1 MSLSYK
7 DFLRSLIYILEAKK
21 LHYPRF
27 IYCLMIV
34 IMYSQFA
41 GYVFC
46 TYATKPLLDPKI
58 IFVAHWNEYSP
69 GTFLLFVAGIDSL
82 TLITFWIFEAML
94 YAYFLYIIVL
104 TLINYYRPTLTKIYA
119 DFFGILNTFYQFF
132 FSSFL
137 WVFYVPFT
145 EIHSG
150 IIVCGSNSFLV
161 EYRNKDCSTKP
172 IYFYILGTMG
182 LLLTFFTGVVL
193 VYFYVNYEFLDKN
206 YLKRRFQ
213 PNQILQL
220 LARTLLIFFY
230 YLDMSN
236 ILLVKHIV
244 SHILGLMSCYDF
256 VFYLPFR
263 DRFICTFYGCV
274 TFIYEYAMVLFS
286 FWELTTFLEEF
297 NIFFIWIIGANFLT
311 AFVIIYVNNYYHSAT
326 LLLPGS
332 LNKSN
337 IVKVDIMLEELIIL
351 TENSQWNKASKTQL
365 QGIIERLIKKIPS
378 KINFFLKKTDLQH
391 ILEDNMQ
398 INMGKIVTVVD
409 QLFGLFLRDSVIM
422 ASQDIYEYISLKYC
436 SFLGIFQENPI
447 KAYFELKTLLSMNKQ
462 NNVFGVSKK
471 QKYQSSIIFLIV
483 SEVISNQIQNLLI
496 NTFKIKYEM
505 SIMLNDKENNLQDTN
520 SDIIWKSLPQ
530 SEEYK
535 LKYVKEMSKLVK
547 FKLKLW
553 ESLCMGYHRMDD
565 FLKDSLILMRRME
578 EFSNDFYSN
587 INENKLQNIE
597 LNPIYLKLMSLFS
610 LMILNDRIK
619 AKSFEEKLKEL
630 KKNDMASKENCA
642 NSLTILSGN
651 SIVIQISL
659 LHEKGKIMSQKT
671 ERIASFFG
679 YNSKDFQSIFSINS
693 LMPELISNNHSMFLN
708 RFIKYGPSTQ
718 FLKGKQVYAKTA
730 QGFIFP
736 IKMNLN
742 LRFVMSEDFII
753 SGVLTKFNRSSLT
766 FMFNKTGNILG
777 VSQALGD
784 EIGNEISKSELLQ
797 IYQNYKIFWFI
808 PELIEQLPS
817 PEDINSA
824 ISKKEC
830 VFDAII
836 NGRASIYF
844 PKDLKISFEMLKKY
858 RQKFEQ
864 NINSIKKYED
874 LFIKES
880 KVCMKKFCYLSS
892 FKTNLIKKLAR
903 YSLRHELYFLSS
915 KRYLSIFILNINEL
929 YQIDNQN
936 DLDFLSYS
944 IDKTNTTQNSQFTIL
959 TMQSKKSEKNENSSK
974 ELQEIP
980 QNPVENLQNPEI
992 TNNLLNLQNQNEILA
1007 INTAELN
1014 KIKEEEN
1021 KIKENIDDKSDKK
1034 SEKLGKISQSFEDQ
1048 ESDEEIKNNDVRE
1061 SSVKT
1066 GKSSQFSS
1074 KGQGFIASFIKNG
1087 KIGALLR
1094 KIFLI
1099 LILQIL
1105 VFFLIDIIYIILIKS
1120 KFDEYLTSLQESTN
1134 PTYIFNFYCKS
1145 LLSASSYAFYRNGIL
1160 NESDIISSSQ
1170 LLNDLVKTSYNGFKS
1185 MISDDSLIVNEIYQ
1199 EKILIKMIDNDFT
1212 STFSLQNITFA
1223 TFTQELKTIINS
1235 LVYKNDNYLYYL
1247 KMHVNFLSFYNEIEN
1262 IMSKILLQLDDSKT
1276 SFTAFYIYLTISGIV
1291 ASLLLQFISYPF
1303 YKKYYKY
1310 FEKILILVSR
1320 VQEKECD
1327 HELYKLKRFLFY
1339 LEDSDESFLVSSCS
1353 KMEGE
1358 KHFFNLSARKND
1370 KSEKIQTEN
1379 YREKAKK
1386 SKKSNYLTSRI
1397 VSHQLNMRNFKIIF
1411 FISIAFVTGYYG
1423 GAFLFLLQINNY
1435 LEYSNKTVEFATD
1448 FYTKLNVNNLAKL
1461 ILIASPYMNE
1471 ETVLGDDE
1479 IRNIKEIFNS
1489 SLYDLQ
1495 KNFDNKIEI
1504 SNNEIPQEYLNRI
1517 DNILNDNSCDFPLN
1531 FEDCSKLTFNNFKFG
1546 LREYLNDLVNKM
1558 TLIQNEI
1565 LNPENLTL
1573 YQVKQIIC
1581 EEESLLESI
1590 SRYRVME
1597 KTLNMLENEALIAA
1611 ENIINVLYN
1620 NLFLLFVWG
1629 GVLCSLLWF
1638 LMVVLRMKIMWSEVY
1653 LSKKLLILIPT
1664 AKLNEETTLHLM
1676 KNLDNI

>member
-7 DFLRSLIYILEAKK
+7 DFLRSLIYILEAQK
-21 LHYPRF
+21 LYYPRF

-82 TLITFWIFEAML
+82 TLIIFWIFEAML
-94 YAYFLYIIVL
+94 YGYFLYIIVL
-104 TLINYYRPTLTKIYA
+104 TLINYYRPTLTKIYS
-119 DFFGILNTFYQFF
+119 DLFGILNTFYQFF

-137 WVFYVPFT
+137 WIFYVPFT

-161 EYRNKDCSTKP
+161 EFRNKDCSNKP

-193 VYFYVNYEFLDKN
+193 VYFYVNYEYLDKN
-206 YLKRRFQ
+206 YLKRKFR

-220 LARTLLIFFY
+220 IARTLLIFFY

-256 VFYLPFR
+256 IFYLPFR
-263 DRFICTFYGCV
+263 DRFICIFYGCV

-297 NIFFIWIIGANFLT
+297 NIFFIWIIGANFLI
-311 AFVIIYVNNYYHSAT
+311 AFTIIYVNNYYHSAM

-337 IVKVDIMLEELIIL
+337 IVKVDIMLEELIL
-351 TENSQWNKASKTQL
+351 LALDSQWNKASKTQL
-365 QGIIERLIKKIPS
+365 QGIIERFIRKIPL
-378 KINFFLKKTDLQH
+378 KINFFQKKAQLKD

-398 INMGKIVTVVD
+398 INIEKIVRIVD
-409 QLFGLFLRDSVIM
+409 QLFGLFLRDPVIM
-422 ASQDIYEYISLKYC
+422 GSQDIYEYISLKYC

-462 NNVFGVSKK
+462 SNLVGISNKH
-471 QKYQSSIIFLIV
+471 KYQSSIIFLIV

-505 SIMLNDKENNLQDTN
+505 NIMLNDKENNFQDTN
-520 SDIIWKSLPQ
+520 SEIIWKSLPQ

-553 ESLCMGYHRMDD
+553 ESLCMGYHKMDD

-578 EFSNDFYSN
+578 KFSNDFYSDM
-587 INENKLQNIE
+587 NENKLQNID

-610 LMILNDRIK
+610 LMIVNDRIQAK
-619 AKSFEEKLKEL
+619 AFEEKLKEL
-630 KKNDMASKENCA
+630 KKNDMGLKENCA

-651 SIVIQISL
+651 SIVLQISL
-659 LHEKGKIMSQKT
+659 LHEKGKIMNQKT
-671 ERIASFFG
+671 ERIASFFD
-679 YNSKDFQSIFSINS
+679 YNSKDFQSIFSVNS

-718 FLKGKQVYAKTA
+718 FLKGKHVYAKNA
-730 QGFIFP
+730 EGFIFP
-736 IKMNLN
+736 IKLNLN
-742 LRFVMSEDFII
+742 LRFVVSEDFII

-777 VSQALGD
+777 VSQALA
-784 EIGNEISKSELLQ
+784 NEIETGITKSDLLQ
-797 IYQNYKIFWFI
+797 IYQNYKIFWLI

-817 PEDINSA
+817 PEQMNEA
-824 ISKKEC
+824 IEKKEFI
-830 VFDAII
+830 FDAII
-836 NGRASIYF
+836 NGRSSIYF
-844 PKDLKISFEMLKKY
+844 PKNLQISFEMLRKY

-892 FKTNLIKKLAR
+892 FKSNLIKKLAR
-903 YSLRHELYFLSS
+903 FSLRHELYFLSS

-944 IDKTNTTQNSQFTIL
+944 IDKTNTTQNSQFTFL
-959 TMQSKKSEKNENSSK
+959 TMQSKKSEKTDNSGK
-974 ELQEIP
+974 ELKEVA
-980 QNPVENLQNPEI
+980 QNPIENNENLQ
-992 TNNLLNLQNQNEILA
+992 NNLLNLQKQTENLM

-1021 KIKENIDDKSDKK
+1021 KIKENIEIKSDKK
-1034 SEKLGKISQSFEDQ
+1034 SDKHGKLSHSSFDDQ
-1048 ESDEEIKNNDVRE
+1048 ESEEENKNNDVRE

-1074 KGQGFIASFIKNG
+1074 KGQSFISSFIKNG

-1099 LILQIL
+1099 LLLQIS

-1120 KFDEYLTSLQESTN
+1120 KFDEYLKNLQESTN

-1170 LLNDLVKTSYNGFKS
+1170 ILNDLVKTSYNGFKNLV
-1185 MISDDSLIVNEIYQ
+1185 SDDSLIANEIYQ

-1212 STFSLQNITFA
+1212 STFSLQNITFS
-1223 TFTQELKTIINS
+1223 TFTQEVETIINT
-1235 LVYKNDNYLYYL
+1235 LVYKNDNYLDYL
-1247 KMHVNFLSFYNEIEN
+1247 KMHVNFLNFYNEIEN
-1262 IMSKILLQLDDSKT
+1262 IMSKILIQLDNSKS
-1276 SFTAFYIYLTISGIV
+1276 SFTAFYIYLTISGII

-1339 LEDSDESFLVSSCS
+1339 LEASDENYLVSSCS

-1358 KHFFNLSARKND
+1358 KHFFNLSTRKQD
-1370 KSEKIQTEN
+1370 KSGKNQTTQN
-1379 YREKAKK
+1379 YREKVKS

-1397 VSHQLNMRNFKIIF
+1397 VSHQLNMRNFKVIF

-1435 LEYSNKTVEFATD
+1435 LEYSNQIVEFSTD

-1471 ETVLGDDE
+1471 KTVLENDQ
-1479 IRNIKEIFNS
+1479 IQNIKEIFNT
-1489 SLYDLQ
+1489 SLNALQ
-1495 KNFDNKIEI
+1495 NNFDNKIEI
-1504 SNNEIPQEYLNRI
+1504 SNNQVPQEYLNKI
-1517 DNILNDNSCDFPLN
+1517 DNILNDNSCNFSLN
-1531 FEDCSKLTFNNFKFG
+1531 FDDCSKLSFNNFKFG
-1546 LREYLNDLVNKM
+1546 LREYLNDLVNKLV
-1558 TLIQNEI
+1558 LIKNEI

-1573 YQVKQIIC
+1573 NQVKQIIC
-1581 EEESLLESI
+1581 EDGSIVESI
-1590 SRYRVME
+1590 SRYRIME
-1597 KTLNMLENEALIAA
+1597 KTLNMLENESLSAA
-1611 ENIINVLYN
+1611 ENIINVLYS

-1638 LMVVLRMKIMWSEVY
+1638 LLVILRMKIMWSEVH

-1664 AKLNEETTLHLM
+1664 GKLNEETTLHLM